1 MFTGVLLELIVI
13 PKMVSSFV
21 HRQGDF
27 MSIHKKYTK
36 LQRSKAKQSVQPS
49 RNMPSILAHISKWMS
64 LSLVITSFGTQLALA
79 SDNYAQISNSNLSTT
94 THLGAVSE
102 SKVLGNHQV
111 KSVNFERETV
121 SQDTRQIADWVVN
134 SNDNRNMPFVII
146 DKINAKVFAFNP
158 DGHLRGAAAALL
170 GLSRG
175 DDATPGIGSQKLST
189 IHSNERTTPAGRF
202 VAFLD
207 TNLRGEEILWVDY
220 NTSVSLHRVHTNNAS
235 ERRGQRLDSPAIE
248 DNRISFGC
256 INVPVP
262 FYLNVI
268 SPAFAG
274 TKGIVYVLPETRS
287 IGEVFALHGF
297 VANNKVVSSK

>member
-1 MFTGVLLELIVI
+1 
-13 PKMVSSFV
+13 
-21 HRQGDF
+21 

-36 LQRSKAKQSVQPS
+36 LQRSKVKQSVQPS
-49 RNMPSILAHISKWMS
+49 RNMPSILVHISKWMF
-64 LSLVITSFGTQLALA
+64 LSLVIASFGTQLALA
-79 SDNYAQISNSNLSTT
+79 SDSFAQISNSNLSTT
-94 THLGAVSE
+94 ANPGAVSE

-111 KSVNFERETV
+111 KSVNFEQETV
-121 SQDTRQIADWVVN
+121 SQDTRQIADWVIN

-175 DDATPGIGSQKLST
+175 DGTTPGIGSRKLST

-220 NTSVSLHRVHTNNAS
+220 NTSVSLHRVHTNNVS
-235 ERRGQRLDSPAIE
+235 EHRGQRLASPTTE

-297 VANNKVVSSK
+297 VTNNKVVSSK

>member
-1 MFTGVLLELIVI
+1 
-13 PKMVSSFV
+13 
-21 HRQGDF
+21 

-36 LQRSKAKQSVQPS
+36 PQGSKVKQSVQAS
-49 RNMPSILAHISKWMS
+49 RNMPSILAHISKSMFFS
-64 LSLVITSFGTQLALA
+64 LMIASFGTHLALA

-94 THLGAVSE
+94 AHLGAAST
-102 SKVLGNHQV
+102 LGNHQV
-111 KSVNFERETV
+111 KSVNFGQEIA
-121 SQDTRQIADWVVN
+121 SQDTRQIADWVIN

-146 DKINAKVFAFNP
+146 DKINAKVFAFNS
-158 DGHLRGAAAALL
+158 DGHLRGAAPALL
-170 GLSRG
+170 ALSRG
-175 DDATPGIGSQKLST
+175 DGAIPGIGNRKLSA
-189 IHSNERTTPAGRF
+189 IPANERTTPAGRF

-220 NTSVSLHRVHTNNAS
+220 NTSVALHRVHTNNAS
-235 ERRGQRLDSPAIE
+235 ERRGERLDSPTIE

-268 SPAFAG
+268 SPAFTG

-287 IGEVFALHGF
+287 VGEVFALYGF
-297 VANNKVVSSK
+297 VANNKVASSK

>member
-1 MFTGVLLELIVI
+1 
-13 PKMVSSFV
+13 
-21 HRQGDF
+21 

-36 LQRSKAKQSVQPS
+36 LQRSKVKQSVQS
-49 RNMPSILAHISKWMS
+49 LRNIPSILAYISKWM
-64 LSLVITSFGTQLALA
+64 LTSLVIASFGTHLAMA
-79 SDNYAQISNSNLSTT
+79 SDNYAQIPNSNPSTT
-94 THLGAVSE
+94 AHPGTVSKSE
-102 SKVLGNHQV
+102 VSGNHQV
-111 KSVNFERETV
+111 KSVNFEQETV
-121 SQDTRQIADWVVN
+121 SQDTRQIADWVIN

-146 DKINAKVFAFNP
+146 DKINAKVFAFDP

-175 DDATPGIGSQKLST
+175 DGTTPGIGSRKLST
-189 IHSNERTTPAGRF
+189 IPTNERTTPAGRF

-220 NTSVSLHRVHTNNAS
+220 NTSVSLHRVHTNNVS
-235 ERRGQRLDSPAIE
+235 ERRGQRLASPTVE

-297 VANNKVVSSK
+297 VANNKVASSK

>member
-1 MFTGVLLELIVI
+1 
-13 PKMVSSFV
+13 
-21 HRQGDF
+21 
-27 MSIHKKYTK
+27 
-36 LQRSKAKQSVQPS
+36 
-49 RNMPSILAHISKWMS
+49 MPSILVRISKWMF
-64 LSLVITSFGTQLALA
+64 LSLVIASFGTQLALA
-79 SDNYAQISNSNLSTT
+79 SDSFAQISNSNLSTT
-94 THLGAVSE
+94 ANPGAVSE

-111 KSVNFERETV
+111 KSVNFEQETV
-121 SQDTRQIADWVVN
+121 SQDTRQIADWVIN

-175 DDATPGIGSQKLST
+175 DGTTPGIGSRKLST

-220 NTSVSLHRVHTNNAS
+220 NTSVSLHRVHTNNVS
-235 ERRGQRLDSPAIE
+235 EHRGQRLASPTIE

-297 VANNKVVSSK
+297 VTNNKVVSSK